1 MFGDLL
7 MSDRSLVATCLAKDG
22 LETKWSRSCAA
33 FSCRRETKR
42 DVGDIVANVFGCA
55 TEEEAVQT
63 KRVRVVDLLGEP
75 LRARL
80 PRAINVNGCI
90 AALSVS

>member
-7 MSDRSLVATCLAKDG
+7 MSDRSLVATCLQKTG
-22 LETKWSRSCAA
+22 WKRSGADPA
-33 FSCRRETKR
+33 RHSHVDARRNGTLAMSSQASFE
-42 DVGDIVANVFGCA
+42 CA
-55 TEEEAVQT
+55 TRQEAVQT
-63 KRVRVVDLLGEP
+63 KRVRVVDLLGGP

-90 AALSVS
+90 AAWSVS